1 MIHHK
6 RLNMAIYLGV
16 FVTLIDQMS
25 KWWLVHEGLPPPQTI
40 RIVNPFLNLVL
51 VENRGVTFGLLSRL
65 DPHIT
70 FYFLIGMALII
81 LALLGR
87 WLWRTSS
94 TSVAIGLGLIIGG
107 AVGNIIDRLRFEV
120 VIDFLDFHYDQY
132 HWYAFNVA
140 DSAIVTGVAILLLD
154 SVIRGR

>member
-6 RLNMAIYLGV
+6 RFNIAVYLGL
-16 FVTLIDQMS
+16 FVAIVDQTS
-25 KWWLVHEGLPPPQTI
+25 KWWVVHQALPPGNVRVVTS
-40 RIVNPFLNLVL
+40 FLNLVL

-70 FYFLIGMALII
+70 FYFLVGTALII

-87 WLWRTSS
+87 WLWRTGS
-94 TSVAIGLGLIIGG
+94 TPVAIGLGLIIGG
-107 AVGNIIDRLRFEV
+107 AVGNIIDRLRFGV
-120 VIDFLDFHYDQY
+120 VVDFLDFHFGQY